1 MSGNGMNSAGIS
13 NIDGTNTIRAL
24 EYAKRISYSTEETL
38 MFTYEMA
45 KKYADSPGC
54 YVEAG
59 VAAGAQI
66 IAMAAGAPKTK
77 RIYALDSFQ
86 GIPLP
91 SNRDD
96 QMPGIAM
103 LTEAERKALPDPG
116 KQELVSSGATAV
128 KESDFWKHIHDSG
141 VWSGNIVS
149 IKGWFEKTANE
160 FASVGE
166 PIAILRLDGDLY
178 NSTRVCLEGLHHLV
192 ISGGIIIIDDWQLP
206 GCQDAVKDYI
216 GKRRIASS
224 RHNAMTYVPEIQFV
238 SNIAYWIKP

>member
-1 MSGNGMNSAGIS
+1 MN
-13 NIDGTNTIRAL
+13 TAL
-24 EYAKRISYSTEETL
+24 EYAKRIAYSTEETL

-54 YVEAG
+54 YVECG

-66 IAMAAGAPKTK
+66 IAMRAGAPNK
-77 RIYALDSFQ
+77 IIHAFDSFE

-103 LTEAERKALPDPG
+103 LTKAEQQALPDPG
-116 KQELVSSGATAV
+116 KQALVSTGATSV
-128 KESDFWKHIHDSG
+128 SVEDFMDHIDASG
-141 VWSGNIVS
+141 IRNINGIV
-149 IKGWFEKTANE
+149 IHEGWFENTVPE
-160 FASVGE
+160 FAGMEE

-178 NSTRVCLEGLHHLV
+178 NSTFVCLKHLYPNVIKGGLL
-192 ISGGIIIIDDWQLP
+192 IIDDWQLP
-206 GCQDAVKDYI
+206 GCRDAIYDYFNQMPVGPLPI
-216 GKRRIASS
+216 FK
-224 RHNAMTYVPEIQFV
+224 FV

>member
-1 MSGNGMNSAGIS
+1 MNK
-13 NIDGTNTIRAL
+13 AL
-24 EYAKRISYSTEETL
+24 EYAKRIAYSTEETL

-54 YVEAG
+54 YVECG

-66 IAMAAGAPKTK
+66 IAMRAGAPNK
-77 RIYALDSFQ
+77 IIHAFDSFE

-103 LTEAERKALPDPG
+103 LTKAEQKALPDPG
-116 KQELVSSGATAV
+116 KQALVSTGATSV
-128 KESDFWKHIHDSG
+128 SVEDFMNHIDASG
-141 VWSGNIVS
+141 VGNRNGIV
-149 IKGWFEKTANE
+149 IHEGWFENTVPD
-160 FASVGE
+160 FSGMDE

-178 NSTRVCLEGLHHLV
+178 NSTWVCLGYLYRLV
-192 ISGGIIIIDDWQLP
+192 IPGGIVIVDDWQLP
-206 GCQDAVKDYI
+206 GCQSAVKEYLITVNNEYDWP
-216 GKRRIASS
+216 
-224 RHNAMTYVPEIQFV
+224 MPEIQFV